1 MDKKITEIID
11 IVKRYLKEIEKD
23 KIRISEAYL
32 YGSYAQGTARED
44 SDIDV
49 IVVSPDF
56 TDSRFD
62 NSVRLMKYRR
72 GVDLRISPFGY
83 RPENFTDN
91 YLIPAEAK
99 KSGIRIV

>member
-1 MDKKITEIID
+1 MDKKTSEIIE
-11 IVKRYLKEIEKD
+11 IVKRYLEEIKKD
-23 KIRISEAYL
+23 KIKIDEAYL
-32 YGSYAQGTARED
+32 YGSYARGTAHED

-72 GVDLRISPFGY
+72 GIDLWISPFGY
-83 RPENFTDN
+83 RPENFKDAC
-91 YLIPAEAK
+91 LIPAEAMRN
-99 KSGIRIV
+99 GIRIV